1 MGETS
6 AEFPTIP
13 CGGAV
18 AALSISHFG
27 GPFCP
32 KLNSDYAYELE
43 ACTKRVIEFRV
54 GSPLR
59 FRTASCMI
67 LEIWC
72 IYPLLVYLRVQRSDG
87 KFNM

>member
-18 AALSISHFG
+18 AAFALSISHLG
-27 GPFCP
+27 GPFFP

-43 ACTKRVIEFRV
+43 ARVKRVIEF
-54 GSPLR
+54 P
-59 FRTASCMI
+59 
-67 LEIWC
+67 
-72 IYPLLVYLRVQRSDG
+72 PQ
-87 KFNM
+87 N